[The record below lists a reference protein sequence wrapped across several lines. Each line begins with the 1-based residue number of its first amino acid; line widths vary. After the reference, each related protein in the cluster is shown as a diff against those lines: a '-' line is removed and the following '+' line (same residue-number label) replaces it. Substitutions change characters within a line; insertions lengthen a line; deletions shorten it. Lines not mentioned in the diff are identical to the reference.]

1 MKQGVGWTKAIEE
14 NQANG
19 SLNKEGEVNE
29 HLHSPTVS
37 GVTV

>member
-1 MKQGVGWTKAIEE
+1 MKQGVRWTKTIEE

-19 SLNKEGEVNE
+19 NLNKEGEVNE
-29 HLHSPTVS
+29 HLYSPTVS